1 MNCTIFLVQETA
13 MDIYL
18 LSGYA
23 GSGKSHVSKLLE
35 GLYANVRRTS
45 FAKRVKDDVARIYS
59 IPRDIC
65 DTQEGKKLFVMTAT
79 GDKQVRELLIEY
91 ATKMKQTTDNPAIWA
106 DYVVTEILAN
116 PEVTT
121 WILDDW
127 RFKKEY
133 ERLRSAIPS
142 ARIHRFRI
150 YNSSVKPLEDP
161 SEHDLD
167 DEPMDFEI
175 LNTGTSEELISVL
188 QMYNS

>member
-1 MNCTIFLVQETA
+1 MNYTIFLVQETA
-13 MDIYL
+13 KDIYL

-65 DTQEGKKLFVMTAT
+65 DTQEGKKLFVMTC
-79 GDKQVRELLIEY
+79 DKQVRELLIEY